1 MKRATQAPNIHGLL
15 FIFSHSNRRRV
26 ARFRI
31 REKQKLSDLSGRA
44 IRETLRLFASRL
56 RKPQPVTVELNH
68 MKAAYAGHERIDQR
82 SIALHRAIGEKLA
95 ANPELLEVAR
105 DTLAR

>member
-1 MKRATQAPNIHGLL
+1 
-15 FIFSHSNRRRV
+15 
-26 ARFRI
+26 
-31 REKQKLSDLSGRA
+31 
-44 IRETLRLFASRL
+44 
-56 RKPQPVTVELNH
+56 